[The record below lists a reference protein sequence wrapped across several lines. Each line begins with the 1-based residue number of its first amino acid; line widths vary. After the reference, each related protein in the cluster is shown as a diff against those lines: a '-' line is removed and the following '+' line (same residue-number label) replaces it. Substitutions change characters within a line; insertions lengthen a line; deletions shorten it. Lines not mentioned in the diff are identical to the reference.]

1 MGLLRRVADRF
12 WFLPGAMCVAAV
24 VLSESLIS
32 LDGRL
37 DGPVGPAWAQALFYR
52 IGESGTR
59 DILGTIAAASLGVA
73 GTTFSIT
80 MAVLALTS
88 SSYGPRLVRN
98 FMADRGNQA
107 VLGVFVATFLYSLLV
122 LRAVGSAADSSPSG
136 EAFVPHVAVNTAIV
150 LAVANVVAMVY
161 FIHHISDSIQIATL
175 SSGVRNDLLAVVD
188 RMYPEQPEAR
198 RPQSEHLPTPLPTD
212 GTTIRGGHHGYVQ
225 TVEHNDLVQL
235 AHRADLVAVLHI
247 QPGQY
252 VLSSTPLLTLH
263 PSTHVTES
271 LERSALSA
279 IQIANARSPHQ
290 DIDFS
295 VQQLTEMAVRAL
307 SPGTNDPVTA
317 INALDDLSSG
327 LARLV
332 AREAPPHVRMDTS
345 GTPRLHTTV
354 PEPLALVTGV
364 VDHMR
369 WYATS
374 SPSVMHATLVFLER
388 VGTTAHSA
396 ELRSALVRQ
405 VELVRDGFDAAGHH
419 VHDTQ
424 EFAAHCAEVAAR
436 ITRRTSP
443 RASPQSAP

>member
-1 MGLLRRVADRF
+1 
-12 WFLPGAMCVAAV
+12 
-24 VLSESLIS
+24 
-32 LDGRL
+32 
-37 DGPVGPAWAQALFYR
+37 
-52 IGESGTR
+52 
-59 DILGTIAAASLGVA
+59 
-73 GTTFSIT
+73 

-88 SSYGPRLVRN
+88 STYGPRLVRN

-122 LRAVGSAADSSPSG
+122 FRAVGSAADSSTSG
-136 EAFVPHVAVNTAIV
+136 GAFVPHIAVNTAIV

-175 SSGVRNDLLAVVD
+175 SSGVREELLAVVD
-188 RMYPEQPEAR
+188 LMYPESSDAP
-198 RPQSEHLPTPLPTD
+198 PPPSGHTPTPLPPNGVTVH
-212 GTTIRGGHHGYVQ
+212 GEHHGYVH
-225 TVEHNDLVQL
+225 TVDYDDLVQL

-252 VLSSTPLLTLH
+252 VLPGTPLLSLH

-332 AREAPPHVRMDTS
+332 AREIPPHVLTDTS
-345 GTPRLHTTV
+345 GTPRLHTTA
-354 PEPLALVTGV
+354 PEPVALVTGV

-369 WYATS
+369 WYATA
-374 SPSVMHATLVFLER
+374 SPSVMRATLVFLER
-388 VGTTAHSA
+388 VGTSAHCA

-405 VELVRDGFDAAGHH
+405 VELVRDAFDAAGHH

-424 EFAAHCAEVAAR
+424 EFEARCAQVAAL
-436 ITRRTSP
+436 ISRTTCSP
-443 RASPQSAP
+443 ASPQSAP

>member
-1 MGLLRRVADRF
+1 MGPLRRVADRF
-12 WFLPGAMCVAAV
+12 WFLPGVLCIAAV

-32 LDGRL
+32 LDSRL
-37 DGPVGPAWAQALFYR
+37 DGPVGPVWAQALFYR

-59 DILGTIAAASLGVA
+59 DILGTIASASLGVA

-122 LRAVGSAADSSPSG
+122 LRAVGSASDSSPSG
-136 EAFVPHVAVNTAIV
+136 EAFVPHLAVNTAIV

-188 RMYPEQPEAR
+188 RMYPEASGAHPS
-198 RPQSEHLPTPLPTD
+198 QSELLPTPVPTD
-212 GTTIRGGHHGYVQ
+212 GTTIRGEHHGYVQ
-225 TVEHNDLVQL
+225 TIEHDDLVQL
-235 AHRADLVAVLHI
+235 ARRADLVAVLHI

-252 VLSSTPLLTLH
+252 VLPGTPLLTLC
-263 PSTHVTES
+263 PRTPVTGS

-332 AREAPPHVRMDTS
+332 GREIPPHVRVDTS

-374 SPSVMHATLVFLER
+374 SPTVMHATLVFLER
-388 VGTTAHSA
+388 VGTSAHSA

-405 VELVRDGFDAAGHH
+405 VGLVRDAFRTAGHH
-419 VHDTQ
+419 VHDSQ
-424 EFAAHCAEVAAR
+424 EFEAHSAQVAAL
-436 ITRRTSP
+436 ISGSTSP
-443 RASPQSAP
+443 PTSP

>member
-1 MGLLRRVADRF
+1 MGPLRRVADRF
-12 WFLPGAMCVAAV
+12 WFLPAVLCVAAV
-24 VLSESLIS
+24 VLSEALIS

-37 DGPVGPAWAQALFYR
+37 EGRVGPSWAQALFYR

-59 DILGTIAAASLGVA
+59 DILGTIAASSLGVA

-107 VLGVFVATFLYSLLV
+107 VLGVFLATFLYSLLV
-122 LRAVGSAADSSPSG
+122 LRAVGSAAGGPTSG
-136 EAFVPHVAVNTAIV
+136 EAFVPHLAVNTAIV

-175 SSGVRNDLLAVVD
+175 SSGVREELLAVVD
-188 RMYPEQPEAR
+188 RMYPETSGAHPSQAEG
-198 RPQSEHLPTPLPTD
+198 LPTPVPAD
-212 GTTIRGGHHGYVQ
+212 GTTLHGERHGYVQ
-225 TVEHNDLVQL
+225 SVEHDDLVAL

-247 QPGQY
+247 RPGQY
-252 VLSSTPLLTLH
+252 VLPGTPVLTLC
-263 PSTHVTES
+263 PGVRVTES
-271 LERSALSA
+271 TERSALSA

-295 VQQLTEMAVRAL
+295 VQQLIELAVRAL

-332 AREAPPHVRMDTS
+332 ARDMPPSVRVDTS
-345 GTPRLHTTV
+345 GTPRLHLTV
-354 PEPLALVTGV
+354 PEPLTLVTSV

-374 SPSVMHATLVFLER
+374 SPGVMHATLVFLER
-388 VGTTAHSA
+388 VGTGAHSA

-405 VELVRDGFDAAGHH
+405 VALLRDAFDSAGHH
-419 VHDTQ
+419 VHDTDD
-424 EFAAHCAEVAAR
+424 FGAHAAQVVAR
-436 ITRRTSP
+436 ITGTAAP
-443 RASPQSAP
+443 SATPG